1 MTIAKATTD
10 YISKGGT
17 VTVLP
22 GFLEIKPLPAA
33 KHPQRST
40 EDTKDYS
47 DWYSSR
53 DIREIVGIPD
63 SQHYKISNAIDK
75 VYSEDGVIILVDM
88 GSAVM
93 TTEMVIESMTDKK
106 IKIADCPLVEGAVTG
121 SIDSISGLSINEIL
135 IY

>member
-63 SQHYKISNAIDK
+63 SQHYKISNAIVWK
-75 VYSEDGVIILVDM
+75 KIPPPCVIHKGFRLWSPEVIPQ
-88 GSAVM
+88 
-93 TTEMVIESMTDKK
+93 VIE
-106 IKIADCPLVEGAVTG
+106 
-121 SIDSISGLSINEIL
+121 GLTS
-135 IY
+135 